1 MFQIIDLH
9 HLSTRGQSATSL
21 MAAHII
27 TYTNVRE
34 KQFMFLVSERKKTQE
49 INHLDWILTSPNISI
64 ALKNPILVRL

>member
-9 HLSTRGQSATSL
+9 NLSTRGQSATSL
-21 MAAHII
+21 MAAHLHI
-27 TYTNVRE
+27 TNVRE